1 MVTTNSVSGSSTAVG
16 GGRPRESLG
25 KIDENYQNFLTLL
38 TTQLKNQDPSDPTD
52 TNQLTQQIATLSQVE
67 QQLKTNEN
75 LEKLVGM
82 YSATQYNSVVS
93 YIGKKIEAE
102 GDAGALKNGR
112 ASFSYNLSGAAN
124 DVKLIIRD
132 RDGNLVRTDNIST
145 IRNAGGH
152 TYNWDGKDNQGNVAG
167 EGEYTLTVEAR
178 LGNSTIPATG
188 TAATLRHTKPEFVYY
203 LAQDAASLTVTIKD
217 KNGGIIR
224 RDTTGGTKI
233 AGRNA
238 YVWDGKDNNGNAMP
252 EGEYKIEIAAKD
264 NANRDIVARTFMT
277 GVVTSVDSVNGAAF
291 LSIGDIAIP
300 LERVTSIRL
309 AS

>member
-1 MVTTNSVSGSSTAVG
+1 MLNSNAISQAVG
-16 GGRPRESLG
+16 GGQSRTSLG
-25 KIDENYQNFLTLL
+25 KIDQNYQDFLTLL

-75 LEKLVGM
+75 LERLVGM

-102 GDAGALKNGR
+102 GDIGALKNGK
-112 ASFSYNLSGAAN
+112 ANFAYNLAGSSSE
-124 DVKLIIRD
+124 VKITIRD
-132 RDGNLVRTDNIST
+132 QQGNLVRTDTMTGTKPS
-145 IRNAGGH
+145 GDH
-152 TYNWDGKDNQGNVAG
+152 SYVWDGKDNQGNIAA
-167 EGEYTLTVEAR
+167 EGRYVMTVEAKN
-178 LGNSTIPATG
+178 GNSTVAATG
-188 TAATLRHTKPEFVYY
+188 GNADLRHAKPEFVYY

-217 KNGGIIR
+217 KNGGVIR

-233 AGRNA
+233 AGRHE
-238 YVWDGKDNNGNAMP
+238 YQWDGKDNNGNAMP

-264 NANRDIVARTFMT
+264 SAGKDIVAKTFMT
-277 GVVTSVDSVNGAAF
+277 GIVTSIDSVNGSAF

-300 LERVTSIRL
+300 LERVTSIRT